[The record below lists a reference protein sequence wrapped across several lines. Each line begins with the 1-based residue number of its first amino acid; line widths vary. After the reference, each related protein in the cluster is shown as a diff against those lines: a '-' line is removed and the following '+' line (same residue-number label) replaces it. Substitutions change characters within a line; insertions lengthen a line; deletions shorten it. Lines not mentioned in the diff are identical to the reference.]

1 MNKAIMLTAL
11 MVISSTAAADNPVS
25 YNSTDKTLEYKEG
38 NTTKTINIT
47 GAKGDKGDKG
57 DAGNTGS
64 QGNTGAQGATGETG
78 AQGTQ
83 GNTGNTG
90 AQGDK
95 GEQGGQGSDGSNG
108 VNGTDGI
115 NGSTGVSGVDGMA
128 GSDGTTGK
136 AGVDGID
143 GLSLTAAALSFQGDG
158 IGVGVSGGKVPN
170 QISVVVGKQLGQQGR
185 LIFGIT
191 HDDRSDRTRATVGI
205 GWSF

>member
-11 MVISSTAAADNPVS
+11 MVISSTAAAKAVHYDSDNGKLQ
-25 YNSTDKTLEYKEG
+25 YQAGGNNGGWTD
-38 NTTKTINIT
+38 INIT

-57 DAGNTGS
+57 D
-64 QGNTGAQGATGETG
+64 
-78 AQGTQ
+78 
-83 GNTGNTG
+83 
-90 AQGDK
+90 K
-95 GEQGGQGSDGSNG
+95 GEQGEQGSDGSDG

-191 HDDRSDRTRATVGI
+191 HDDRSDSTRATVGI